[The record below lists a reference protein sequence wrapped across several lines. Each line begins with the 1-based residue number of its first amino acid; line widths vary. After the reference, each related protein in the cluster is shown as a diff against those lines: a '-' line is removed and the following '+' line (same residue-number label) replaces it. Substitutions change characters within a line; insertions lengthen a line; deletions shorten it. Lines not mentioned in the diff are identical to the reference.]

1 MMFIDIHTHNIA
13 EQEDVIRVAN
23 LFPGEDLPGH
33 IKNVFFSTGLHP
45 WYIDESDIDQ
55 SMELLRNSLQND
67 RIVAVGESGLDKLKG
82 PGIAIQKRVFLKQT
96 ELSEEF
102 RKPLIIHCVKMYNEI
117 LTMRKTTG
125 AKQPWILHGF
135 SSSVQMMKQMT
146 DNGIFVSLGPAIL
159 KDSKKTESIVKEAPL
174 EFLFVET
181 DTGEA
186 GIKDIYK
193 TVAEIRGMR
202 IDMLK
207 ENIFN
212 NFQKIFGNG

>member
-1 MMFIDIHTHNIA
+1 
-13 EQEDVIRVAN
+13 
-23 LFPGEDLPGH
+23 
-33 IKNVFFSTGLHP
+33 
-45 WYIDESDIDQ
+45 
-55 SMELLRNSLQND
+55 
-67 RIVAVGESGLDKLKG
+67 
-82 PGIAIQKRVFLKQT
+82 
-96 ELSEEF
+96 
-102 RKPLIIHCVKMYNEI
+102 
-117 LTMRKTTG
+117 
-125 AKQPWILHGF
+125 
-135 SSSVQMMKQMT
+135 MT